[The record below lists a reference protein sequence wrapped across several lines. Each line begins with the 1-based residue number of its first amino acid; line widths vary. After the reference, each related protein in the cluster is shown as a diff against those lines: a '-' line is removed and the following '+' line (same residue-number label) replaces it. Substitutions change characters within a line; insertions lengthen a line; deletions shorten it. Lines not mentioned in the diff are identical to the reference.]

1 MKTTR
6 IFASQA
12 VPGMVVAEDVYT
24 FNNQMI
30 ISAGTTLDDKMITRM
45 KFYSVATIIINKE
58 ESANPL
64 TTMTE
69 TAVSEA
75 TKASPE
81 FQYYKTE
88 LPVAINTLKS
98 EIHHLVTS
106 PTSNVDQNS
115 LLKSVSRLLKKSRNG
130 IHVFDMLH
138 CLRDLNDQTFA
149 HSINVS
155 LICYVIGSWLGFSRK
170 ELETLTLSGVLHDIG
185 KVTLPPELIL
195 KPTKLTDDEYE
206 TIKTH
211 SVRGYNILREKDVDN
226 HVKFS
231 AMMHHERCD
240 GSGYP
245 MGLRA
250 DQIDSHAK
258 IVAIADVYE
267 AMTSARVYR
276 NAVCP
281 FEVIHILEDEGMTK
295 YDTQYLMCFLEHLTL
310 SYINSDVRLSNGSEG
325 KIVMLNKHSLSRPVV
340 KCGRKYIDLSTQ
352 RNIFITEML

>member
-1 MKTTR
+1 MKTMR
-6 IFASQA
+6 VFASQA

-30 ISAGTTLDDKMITRM
+30 IAAGTALDDKMITRM
-45 KFYSVATIIINKE
+45 KFYSVATIVINKD
-58 ESANPL
+58 
-64 TTMTE
+64 E
-69 TAVSEA
+69 TGDPVASTVEPILSET
-75 TKASPE
+75 TKASAE
-81 FQYYKTE
+81 FRYYKTE
-88 LPVAINTLKS
+88 LPIAINTLKT

-106 PTSNVDQNS
+106 HSADVDQNA
-115 LLKSVSRLLKKSRNG
+115 LLKCISRLLKQSRNG

-138 CLRDLNDQTFA
+138 CLRGLNDQTFA
-149 HSINVS
+149 HSINVA
-155 LICYVIGSWLGFSRK
+155 LICYVIGSWLGLPRK
-170 ELETLTLSGVLHDIG
+170 ELETLTLGGILHDIG

-206 TIKTH
+206 TVKTH
-211 SVRGYNILREKDVDN
+211 SVRGYNILREKNLDN

-310 SYINSDVRLSNGSEG
+310 SYINSNVRLSNGSEG

-340 KCGRKYIDLSTQ
+340 KCGRKYIDLSTE
-352 RNIFITEML
+352 RSTYIVEML

>member
-64 TTMTE
+64 TTMAE